1 MSDANQNTQSTNRPS
16 HVVKTRVGY
25 GENAR
30 FIRLGVAYDR
40 EDKKGLFVRLTGK
53 QVIENGFYLFPIEE
67 AQAGA
72 GQ

>member
-1 MSDANQNTQSTNRPS
+1 MSNTNETTQSTNRPS
-16 HVVKTRVGY
+16 HVVKTRLGW

-40 EDKKGLFVRLTGK
+40 QDGKGLYVRLTGK
-53 QVIENGFYLFPIEE
+53 QVIENGFYLFPIED

-72 GQ
+72 VQ